1 MSGQEIKERLD
12 KNNAQIA
19 KLLHKFVLTD
29 EINKLLK
36 ENDELRFLCPHE
48 FDKGICIFC
57 GRGEEDDN
65 G

>member
-1 MSGQEIKERLD
+1 MSGPEIKERLD

-36 ENDELRFLCPHE
+36 ENDDLRYMCPHE
-48 FDKGICIFC
+48 YENGMCKFC
-57 GRGEEDDN
+57 KLPEDDN
-65 G
+65 DA

>member
-1 MSGQEIKERLD
+1 MNGPEIKERIT

-36 ENDELRFLCPHE
+36 ENDELRFLCKHE
-48 FDKGICIFC
+48 YEDGKCIFC
-57 GRGEEDDN
+57 GIPEDND

>member
-1 MSGQEIKERLD
+1 MSGLEIKDRLD

-36 ENDELRFLCPHE
+36 ENDDLRAQCPHE
-48 FDKGICIFC
+48 YENGMCKFC
-57 GRGEEDDN
+57 KIAEETDN
-65 G
+65 A